1 MDLAD
6 CCISS
11 CAAPFLCQL
20 GHIVGLTMTHWHY
33 VCWVHLSTPCASIVQ
48 VQDALQVWL
57 CWLVTGIG
65 HQVSSQA
72 IHRQNL
78 SMKASFGTKIHT
90 KIVLEKHIRPCEG
103 FVLPSALSA
112 ICLIVFGSCWDVTKM
127 TKVLMFW
134 FQLARPTCRSC
145 FLRFCV
151 FWRCYSMASAGL
163 LHCTWAGQWW
173 GFRFDAKQRT
183 ICSLTN

>member
-1 MDLAD
+1 MDQ
-6 CCISS
+6 
-11 CAAPFLCQL
+11 FLCSTFSVP
-20 GHIVGLTMTHWHY
+20 IRSYCWTHHDSLALCDAVVAALVQPN

-90 KIVLEKHIRPCEG
+90 KIVLEKHILTVWGVCPAERFKCNLFDRLWVLLGCDQDDQG
-103 FVLPSALSA
+103 FNVLVS
-112 ICLIVFGSCWDVTKM
+112 
-127 TKVLMFW
+127 
-134 FQLARPTCRSC
+134 TCSPDLQELFSS
-145 FLRFCV
+145 FLRFL
-151 FWRCYSMASAGL
+151 AL
-163 LHCTWAGQWW
+163 L
-173 GFRFDAKQRT
+173 
-183 ICSLTN
+183 